1 MNLDHKHDTRLHE
14 TLQNREKEAT
24 EESEDE
30 EEVDIELIK
39 KRDDLL
45 IKLNT
50 IHERIANV
58 ENKISDVDEQI
69 LEQEQELKKQRILLD
84 KTRKEDEWLQEEIAD
99 KQMNVRALQRTFDR
113 LSKKARD

>member
-1 MNLDHKHDTRLHE
+1 MNLDDKHDTRLHE

-24 EESEDE
+24 EEESD
-30 EEVDIELIK
+30 EEVDIEQIK

-50 IHERIANV
+50 IYERIANV
-58 ENKISDVDEQI
+58 DNKISDVEKQTLDC
-69 LEQEQELKKQRILLD
+69 EQELKKQRTMLD
-84 KTRKEDEWLQEEIAD
+84 KKRNEKNWFKEQIAD